1 MIELR
6 EMTKRFGSVT
16 AVDSV
21 DLTVRSGEFLTLLGP
36 SGCGKTTLLR
46 MISGFETPDAGRVVL
61 DGEDVTDRPPYRRD
75 VNQVFQSYA
84 LFPHMTVWKN
94 IAFGLRMKGVP
105 KGDVERRVAEV
116 VQMVELGGMEGRRP
130 NQLSGGQRQR
140 VALAR
145 AIVNRP
151 KVLLLDEPLA
161 ALDAKLRHAMQV
173 ELKRLQQRL
182 GITFVFVT
190 HDQAEALVMSDRVA
204 VMNAGKV
211 EQLGTPVEVYRRP
224 ASVFVGR
231 FVGQANLW
239 EADVVGASRVR
250 VGDVELGVEGLE
262 GTTARVTVLVRPEQV
277 VVGGAE
283 GFEAEV
289 VEVLFMGAGSHVRMV
304 TAGGVEVHAAVGHH
318 ARVEK
323 GRRVRCAIGAG
334 DVRVIG

>member
-1 MIELR
+1 VIELQGI
-6 EMTKRFGSVT
+6 TKRFGSVT
-16 AVDSV
+16 AVDGVS
-21 DLTVRSGEFLTLLGP
+21 LTVRSGEFLTLLGP

-46 MISGFETPDAGRVVL
+46 MVSGFERPDVGRVML

-94 IAFGLRMKGVP
+94 IAFGLRMKGVS
-105 KGDVERRVAEV
+105 KGEVERRVGEV
-116 VQMVELGGMEGRRP
+116 VGMVELAGMEGRRP

-161 ALDAKLRHAMQV
+161 ALDAKLRHTMQV

-190 HDQAEALVMSDRVA
+190 HDQGEALVMSDRVA
-204 VMNAGKV
+204 VMNAGRV

-239 EADVVGASRVR
+239 EAEVVGAGLVR
-250 VGDVELGVEGLE
+250 VGDVELAVEGVRGGE
-262 GTTARVTVLVRPEQV
+262 GRVTVLVRPEQV
-277 VVGGAE
+277 VVGGTE

-289 VEVLFMGAGSHVRMV
+289 VEVLFTGAASQVRMV

-318 ARVEK
+318 GGAEP
-323 GRRVRCAIGAG
+323 GRHVRCAIGAG
-334 DVRVIG
+334 DVTVIG